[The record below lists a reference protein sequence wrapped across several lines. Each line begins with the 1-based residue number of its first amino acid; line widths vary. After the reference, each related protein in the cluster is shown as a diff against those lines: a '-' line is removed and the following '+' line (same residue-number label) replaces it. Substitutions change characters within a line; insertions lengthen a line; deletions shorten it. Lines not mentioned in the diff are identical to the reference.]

1 MKKLS
6 QYRIATRL
14 KIIFRRIINTCRS
27 PRGKEIFTYF
37 CFVIL
42 AFCFWFILTISD
54 NRERTIKIPIELV
67 NVPSEA
73 VLLNDAP
80 PYIEARIND
89 RGSIILGY
97 DLNNIPPVKIN
108 FKQHDNKKDAVVISS
123 NSVIDYLREQLKSTT
138 TILSYSPDSI
148 RIDYTLDAGRRYAVE
163 LNGTFTPS
171 PHHAL
176 GTNII
181 ISPDSVTVYGK
192 ESKLKQIDKVL
203 TEDFKAEN
211 LEEST
216 VMTVKLQH
224 IAGTRIIP
232 DSVSITIPIE
242 EYTAKTF
249 SVPITVARVPR
260 GYSVMTFPSHISL
273 SCIIP
278 TGKYAAT
285 TADDFLVGTDY
296 YELKREEGS
305 QAAIE
310 VINAPEYARGITL
323 AQDSVE
329 YIINEITQHS
339 THVQRH
345 DTLTTDTL

>member
-14 KIIFRRIINTCRS
+14 KVLFRRIVKTCRS
-27 PRGKEIFTYF
+27 PRGKEIFTYL
-37 CFVIL
+37 CFVAL
-42 AFCFWFILTISD
+42 AFCFWFILSISD
-54 NRERTIKIPIELV
+54 NRERTIKIPIELI

-108 FKQHDNKKDAVVISS
+108 FLQHDNKKDAVIISA
-123 NSVIDYLREQLKSTT
+123 NSVIDYLRGQLKSTT
-138 TILSYSPDSI
+138 TILSYTPDSI
-148 RIDYTLDAGRRYAVE
+148 RIDYTLDAGKRCLVE

-171 PHHAL
+171 PHHAI
-176 GTNII
+176 GTDII
-181 ISPDSVTVYGK
+181 VSPDSVTIYGK
-192 ESKLKQIDKVL
+192 ESRLKGISKVS
-203 TEDFKAEN
+203 TEAFSAEN
-211 LEEST
+211 LDENT
-216 VMTVKLQH
+216 VLTVKLQH

-232 DSVSITIPIE
+232 DSVTITIPIE

-249 SVPITVARVPR
+249 SVPIVVTHLPH
-260 GYSVMTFPSHISL
+260 GYSVMTFPSHVSL

-278 TGKYAAT
+278 TGQYAAT
-285 TADDFLVGTDY
+285 TAADFLVVTDY
-296 YELKREEGS
+296 RELVQKDGS
-305 QAAIE
+305 QAPIE
-310 VINAPEYARGITL
+310 VINAPDYARSITL

-329 YIINEITQHS
+329 YIINEAATQAPAF
-339 THVQRH
+339 RH
-345 DTLTTDTL
+345 ETNTTDTL